1 MATGICLYC
10 GQMREIPG
18 AEPQTEEER
27 HVRATEAC
35 SCQEAKEERKAKK
48 LLAAAMHRVDQLF
61 GESAPKYGFQPQG
74 EKAEYLKRIV
84 CDVVA
89 FALDKATVIFDENV
103 KCTIIRRPGGTIR
116 VERSETKKAK
126 LEGEECEE

>member
-1 MATGICLYC
+1 METGICLYC
-10 GQMREIPG
+10 GQMREITG

-27 HVRATEAC
+27 HVRATEVC
-35 SCQEAKEERKAKK
+35 SCPEAKEERKAKK

-61 GESAPKYGFQPQG
+61 GESAPEYGFQPQR
-74 EKAEYLKRIV
+74 EKAEYLKEIV
-84 CDVVA
+84 CGAVA
-89 FALDKATVIFDENV
+89 LALDKVTVLFDDNV

-116 VERSETKKAK
+116 VERSETRKAK